1 MSKPSDPVIGRE
13 IWPLF
18 DYCDK
23 YIEGKLDKAGGE
35 GLTPQEA
42 VDLLPHMNRTVELID
57 RALVEP
63 NTSGYPRQELITMK
77 TTLITML
84 NGFKEQL

>member
-23 YIEGKLDKAGGE
+23 YIDGKLDKAGDE

-42 VDLLPHMNRTVELID
+42 VDLLPHMHHTVELID
-57 RALVEP
+57 RALTERE
-63 NTSGYPRQELITMK
+63 TSGYPRQELITMK

-84 NGFKEQL
+84 NGFQAQL